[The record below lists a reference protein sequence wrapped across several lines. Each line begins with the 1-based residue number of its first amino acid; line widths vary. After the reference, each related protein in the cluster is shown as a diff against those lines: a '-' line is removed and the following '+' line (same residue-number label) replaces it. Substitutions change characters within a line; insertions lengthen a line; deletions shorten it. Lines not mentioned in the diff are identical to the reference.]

1 MGATVFVQPL
11 DLVKNR
17 MQLSGKEAP
26 DMFWFWFYLTACRII
41 TLFLPLG
48 EGGATRQHKT
58 SLHAIVRVIREE
70 GFFGIY
76 NGYVTNLK
84 VVNV

>member
-1 MGATVFVQPL
+1 MFRFL
-11 DLVKNR
+11 FH
-17 MQLSGKEAP
+17 LS
-26 DMFWFWFYLTACRII
+26 ACGIV

-58 SLHAIVRVIREE
+58 SLHAIARVLREE

-76 NGYVTNLK
+76 NGYVLT
-84 VVNV
+84 